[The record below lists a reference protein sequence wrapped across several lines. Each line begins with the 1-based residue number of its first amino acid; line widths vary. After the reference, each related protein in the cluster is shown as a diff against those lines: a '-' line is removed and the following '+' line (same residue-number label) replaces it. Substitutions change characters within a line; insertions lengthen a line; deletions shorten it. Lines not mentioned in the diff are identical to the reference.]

1 MIHTPSS
8 NSLLQALQRWAPELR
23 PACQR
28 VDLLP
33 GLWPG
38 ADNADG
44 DDLVF
49 PETGLLTLSWPSSV
63 DGSRAPH
70 STQLAFLGCHSA
82 WSPRQAKASGFLA
95 QVLVPGHAM
104 RVSEARVRASDVPL
118 AEWWLQVAGSHQQ
131 LVAQMARMALC
142 AQGHSAVQRLASCL
156 LIARHHSA
164 TAALQM
170 PVAALREGLG
180 WTPQAWH
187 SAWHA
192 LKSHDAVLLIGQ
204 GASASIQIKDLTALS
219 GLACACHQTA
229 RRHDAGQGS

>member
-8 NSLLQALQRWAPELR
+8 NSLLQALQRWAPELG

-28 VDLLP
+28 VDLQP
-33 GLWPG
+33 GPWPG
-38 ADNADG
+38 ADPTDQ

-49 PETGLLTLSWPSSV
+49 PETGLLSLSRPASV
-63 DGSRAPH
+63 DVSRTPH
-70 STQLAFLGCHSA
+70 STPLAFLGCHSV
-82 WSPRQAKASGFLA
+82 WSPRQAQASGFLT

-131 LVAQMARMALC
+131 LVTQMARMALC
-142 AQGHSAVQRLASCL
+142 AQTHSAAQRLASCL

-180 WTPQAWH
+180 WTPQVWR
-187 SAWHA
+187 SAWQT
-192 LKSHDAVLLIGQ
+192 LESQGAVTQSGQ
-204 GASASIQIKDLTALS
+204 GDSATLEVQSWTALS
-219 GLACACHQTA
+219 DGACACHPLV
-229 RRHDAGQGS
+229 RRQDAAPGS